1 MALPPKR
8 ELGTPDAPPAP
19 PTGSEYSVEFVDL
32 AQGIKNLRQA
42 FLNRE
47 RFPMSHKQAADL
59 AATSEAL
66 LGRLRQDMGNDK
78 GYQRAKTDPA
88 NASDAERRR
97 AMVMDRLVAQTQEV
111 SNRAKTAVRVASEQ
125 DLSIETPQGEPV
137 RDPDAPEY
145 LREGRRLP
153 SAAES

>member
-111 SNRAKTAVRVASEQ
+111 SNRAINLG
-125 DLSIETPQGEPV
+125 LSSG
-137 RDPDAPEY
+137 DAFLNCSTLLMIPGSITISPTV
-145 LREGRRLP
+145 LTDIL
-153 SAAES
+153 